1 MSTTATLGLT
11 NLDPGQN
18 QKEVT
23 INGNMTLL
31 DDFAAG
37 LLAVTTKTATAT
49 LLKTEGVILSNHSAA
64 ATYTLPGTG
73 AGVVPKIGQRFI
85 VRDVSGNA
93 GVNNITLAAP
103 GGVNLDGVT
112 AGSAVLVLPGAWI
125 EVVYTSTGYW
135 TLRSYGVIGSVDQF
149 VNTQQLLLGNPV
161 SVTNA
166 IALPT
171 SGNQTP
177 GYIPFMFTHNA
188 SVDQVIFVFG
198 PQLPSSDATT
208 ARIRTWFHEMAS
220 TGQVGPIMFSGAVED
235 IVGQGTGH
243 TRVTNNDVIA
253 SPGSISWG
261 IATKTTAARR
271 VFKAH
276 TWYFLGVHIEGT
288 WSAGQCADQGRPTL
302 GYQMKKL
309 SAGAQAFP
317 YTPGSNPTTGQQFSS
332 DQLMRPM
339 MGFRYRVVS

>member
-103 GGVNLDGVT
+103 GGNRHGT
-112 AGSAVLVLPGAWI
+112 AGNGA
-125 EVVYTSTGYW
+125 
-135 TLRSYGVIGSVDQF
+135 
-149 VNTQQLLLGNPV
+149 
-161 SVTNA
+161 
-166 IALPT
+166 
-171 SGNQTP
+171 
-177 GYIPFMFTHNA
+177 
-188 SVDQVIFVFG
+188 
-198 PQLPSSDATT
+198 
-208 ARIRTWFHEMAS
+208 
-220 TGQVGPIMFSGAVED
+220 
-235 IVGQGTGH
+235 
-243 TRVTNNDVIA
+243 
-253 SPGSISWG
+253 
-261 IATKTTAARR
+261 AARR
-271 VFKAH
+271 
-276 TWYFLGVHIEGT
+276 GGER
-288 WSAGQCADQGRPTL
+288 GRPSCAH
-302 GYQMKKL
+302 GGRYQA
-309 SAGAQAFP
+309 AGRGRWARGAP
-317 YTPGSNPTTGQQFSS
+317 RRACRGGAATGRPGRG
-332 DQLMRPM
+332 R
-339 MGFRYRVVS
+339 GERRR